1 MAALEDV
8 FAKTMSRW
16 PASRLRLRPI
26 LMTAFAIHP
35 RMGSFMGGVRI
46 RPPQVTKNELVEHET
61 WLDTTFSSIHA
72 QSF

>member
-8 FAKTMSRW
+8 FAKTNV
-16 PASRLRLRPI
+16 ALAGACLRLRSI
-26 LMTAFAIHP
+26 LMTVFAIHP

-46 RPPQVTKNELVEHET
+46 RSPQVTKNELVEHET